1 MPDLERKEDKRISG
15 GKGRRSIGRGDA
27 MTSRGGRRRKRRRRR
42 KREPISISAT
52 VQSSTFH
59 IMNARC
65 HKHTFLIALF
75 LYMMSDAI
83 FDNAVG
89 GR

>member
-42 KREPISISAT
+42 KREPIAISAA

-59 IMNARC
+59 IMNA
-65 HKHTFLIALF
+65 FLIALF
-75 LYMMSDAI
+75 LYMMCDAI
-83 FDNAVG
+83 FDNAVD